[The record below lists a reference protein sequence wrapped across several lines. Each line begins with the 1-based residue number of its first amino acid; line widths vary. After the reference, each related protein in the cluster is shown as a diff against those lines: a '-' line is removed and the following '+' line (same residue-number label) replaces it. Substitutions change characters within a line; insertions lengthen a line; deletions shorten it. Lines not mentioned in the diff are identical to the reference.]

1 MRIWAQSDD
10 SPHQQDDT
18 ESIMSDEQTV
28 EPEAENTDE
37 APEPVADEGESANET
52 AEAKTE
58 SDAEPARP
66 FNPDDPIAAA
76 AARAVDGKVAVIER
90 GADKA
95 KIVEGPKPP
104 GGNGAEAD
112 KPTAPEPIKVD
123 EADVDTIKET
133 LQTLRNIEA
142 QVAQNRMQY
151 LEKEE
156 SLLKHRKEATSDL
169 QSTIKT
175 IGKRQ
180 KVPQDWLLNLENMS
194 FEPPKRQPFP
204 FARR

>member
-1 MRIWAQSDD
+1 MTDENTIDAEAGAEDTPEGVSEN
-10 SPHQQDDT
+10 PQDA
-18 ESIMSDEQTV
+18 SDE
-28 EPEAENTDE
+28 
-37 APEPVADEGESANET
+37 G
-52 AEAKTE
+52 KG
-58 SDAEPARP
+58 SDAPKP
-66 FNPDDPIAAA
+66 PPSLNPDDPIASA

-90 GADKA
+90 GSDKA
-95 KIVEGPKPP
+95 KIVEAPRP
-104 GGNGAEAD
+104 GDNGAGDQE
-112 KPTAPEPIKVD
+112 KPKAPEPIKVD

-156 SLLKHRKEATSDL
+156 ALLKQRKEATSDL

-180 KVPQDWLLNLENMS
+180 KVPQDWMLNLENMS
-194 FEPPKRQPFP
+194 FEAPKRQPFP